1 MLVEEDD
8 HITGVSF
15 IITSTKLNVPV
26 VTLSINDNIN
36 FKKYYLPLVES
47 KYFNAVIGNKPFF
60 GQPVEKKETRSL

>member
-1 MLVEEDD
+1 MLVEVDD

-36 FKKYYLPLVES
+36 FKKYYLPLVET
-47 KYFNAVIGNKPFF
+47 KYFNTIVGNKLFF
-60 GQPVEKKETRSL
+60 VHPLEKKQTRIL